1 MDVEESV
8 KGNLRLAVKGGHLLL
23 SLSRFAS
30 FSVMGCGYLRYM
42 CHLPVLAINR
52 LDPGFTFP
60 CSDEMN
66 SK

>member
-1 MDVEESV
+1 MLRIV
-8 KGNLRLAVKGGHLLL
+8 KGNLRLAVKGGYLLH
-23 SLSRFAS
+23 SLSRFVS
-30 FSVMGCGYLRYM
+30 FSVMGHGYLRYM